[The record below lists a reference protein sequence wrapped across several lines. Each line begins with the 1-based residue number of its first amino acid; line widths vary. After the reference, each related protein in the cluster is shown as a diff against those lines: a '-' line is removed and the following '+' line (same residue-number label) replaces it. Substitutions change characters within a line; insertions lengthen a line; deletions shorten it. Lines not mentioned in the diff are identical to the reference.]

1 MALSVGLSK
10 GDNQDSRITKQV
22 KGKKKLENSFSVTTQ
37 NAVYN
42 VQVSDFILTVM
53 IDFVNY

>member
-10 GDNQDSRITKQV
+10 RGNQDSRITKQV
-22 KGKKKLENSFSVTTQ
+22 KGKKKLENRISVTTQ

>member
-22 KGKKKLENSFSVTTQ
+22 KGKKKLENRISVTTQ